1 VHPVKVPGKDTTS
14 VVTALIR
21 EVQRLP
27 AALRDSLT
35 WDRGLELAQH
45 HRFTVA
51 TDMAVYFC
59 DPRSPWQCGTTG
71 NTNGLLRQYFP
82 DGTDRSVFTQRDPN
96 QVALN
101 SVRTL
106 ASEDVRREREM
117 ITQLAALLRHTLVN
131 HPFAAVPLQEELEI
145 IATYLAIEQV
155 RHEEALQVRFEI
167 ADDVR
172 EIRLPGF
179 LLHPLVENAI
189 THGFATPGTLLRI
202 TVRAR
207 REGRQLIIEVVNSG
221 ALGTDRADGSGIGLR
236 NIRERLAHLY
246 GDRSSVIV
254 EEAQGEVVARIRI
267 PLDHLEAWA

>member
-1 VHPVKVPGKDTTS
+1 MDLAGPKLRTG
-14 VVTALIR
+14 
-21 EVQRLP
+21 RL
-27 AALRDSLT
+27 A
-35 WDRGLELAQH
+35 
-45 HRFTVA
+45 
-51 TDMAVYFC
+51 
-59 DPRSPWQCGTTG
+59 
-71 NTNGLLRQYFP
+71 
-82 DGTDRSVFTQRDPN
+82 
-96 QVALN
+96 
-101 SVRTL
+101 
-106 ASEDVRREREM
+106 
-117 ITQLAALLRHTLVN
+117 
-131 HPFAAVPLQEELEI
+131 
-145 IATYLAIEQV
+145 
-155 RHEEALQVRFEI
+155 I

-207 REGRQLIIEVVNSG
+207 QEGRQLIIEVVNSG

-254 EEAQGEVVARIRI
+254 EEAQGEVVARIGI